1 MVLGRSSI
9 GTGENFGNQAKLYIP
24 STLNND
30 YLLWHTQ
37 LIVCAV
43 KSWFKSRVIIFTF
56 QVFWVKNI
64 LNQLENSRL
73 KT

>member
-9 GTGENFGNQAKLYIP
+9 GTGENFGNQANLYIP

-43 KSWFKSRVIIFTF
+43 NGLNLNHGLLFSLLSSLGEKRAKFT
-56 QVFWVKNI
+56 
-64 LNQLENSRL
+64 
-73 KT
+73 